1 MFEFYSLLGIEAIQ
15 SLFVEEPHSA
25 VHSCRQDKATVAHSA
40 IYILRALFTSKSRLP
55 RIQYRH
61 SLLLKFYLLVKNSAV
76 HEVPETKVSKVFRV
90 SVGVHGRH
98 KKQCCIQRTPRTHIS
113 KFYVVVTSFP
123 AKIVIIFVKGRD
135 RHRISSVSPSIRGV
149 GVVLSI
155 GISSNNLHSGQRLP
169 YLSSQGAINLTLWT
183 DDQTTALLR
192 ALVDGFDDVD
202 QLLFVFQHPIQLVI
216 VTRSEI
222 AHHVFIA
229 IEEHDRH
236 RIVELVH
243 RVEIGDLVDVAQ
255 VNDGEVCTTTSVSG
269 WISTLWDE
277 HSLFTRSAI
286 LYRSS
291 S

>member
-1 MFEFYSLLGIEAIQ
+1 
-15 SLFVEEPHSA
+15 
-25 VHSCRQDKATVAHSA
+25 
-40 IYILRALFTSKSRLP
+40 
-55 RIQYRH
+55 
-61 SLLLKFYLLVKNSAV
+61 
-76 HEVPETKVSKVFRV
+76 
-90 SVGVHGRH
+90 
-98 KKQCCIQRTPRTHIS
+98 
-113 KFYVVVTSFP
+113 
-123 AKIVIIFVKGRD
+123 
-135 RHRISSVSPSIRGV
+135 V

-169 YLSSQGAINLTLWT
+169 YLSSQGAKNLTLWT

-202 QLLFVFQHPIQLVI
+202 QLLLVFQHPIQLVI

-229 IEEHDRH
+229 VEEHDRH

-286 LYRSS
+286 LYRTSS
-291 S
+291 